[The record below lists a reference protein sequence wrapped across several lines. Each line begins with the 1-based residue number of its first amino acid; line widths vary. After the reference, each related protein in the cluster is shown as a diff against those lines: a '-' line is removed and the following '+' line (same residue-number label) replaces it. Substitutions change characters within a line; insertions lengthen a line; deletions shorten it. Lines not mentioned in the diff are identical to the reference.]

1 MLELRNPPQSEYK
14 EDNRDKT
21 EQEYE
26 VTCLRCGTIARTLG
40 SLLPKSWRGRANV
53 LTGQKAYF
61 CSTAHR
67 NEFYRGSHSPN

>member
-1 MLELRNPPQSEYK
+1 MLELRNPPQSEYNEVREVK
-14 EDNRDKT
+14 E

-26 VTCLRCGTIARTLG
+26 VKCLRCGTIARTLG
-40 SLLPKSWRGRANV
+40 SSLPKSWRGRANV

-67 NEFYRGSHSPN
+67 NEFYRGSHASN

>member
-1 MLELRNPPQSEYK
+1 MLELRTPTQREVQHGGK
-14 EDNRDKT
+14 K

-40 SLLPKSWRGRANV
+40 TSLPKSWRGRANV
-53 LTGQKAYF
+53 ITGQKAYF

-67 NEFYRGSHSPN
+67 NEFCRGSHSSN